1 MLCICPAL
9 SPWGLM
15 EPRRGLCAEC
25 SQEDTEAPT
34 VLRRLPVS
42 GLPRSWVQD
51 CTGRNTDVQVIFN
64 RKATQ
69 RESGGRRTGSG
80 RAAHCA
86 PALVVKV
93 PVALSNGDPKNSGSK
108 DFQQSC
114 HSLEMARRKS
124 RLREFPGDSVVR
136 TPSSQCRSCGF
147 NPWWGN

>member
-15 EPRRGLCAEC
+15 EPGRGLCAK
-25 SQEDTEAPT
+25 SVPRKTQRPPT

-51 CTGRNTDVQVIFN
+51 CAGRNTDIQVIFN
-64 RKATQ
+64 KKGTQ
-69 RESGGRRTGSG
+69 RESGHSTPGSG
-80 RAAHCA
+80 RRAHCA
-86 PALVVKV
+86 PAPVVKV

-114 HSLEMARRKS
+114 HSLETAQGERV
-124 RLREFPGDSVVR
+124 E
-136 TPSSQCRSCGF
+136 
-147 NPWWGN
+147 